1 MSETTDSMQD
11 LRNESYIKTLVEN
24 LGGAQAL
31 VNGIREYRQIVARM
45 WSERASLMEKYPDR
59 WIAMGKDGVL
69 AVGDSM
75 DDVLEEVESQG
86 YRGSEV
92 VIEFLD
98 TDPPLL
104 IL

>member
-45 WSERASLMEKYPDR
+45 WSERAYLMEKYPDR

>member
-45 WSERASLMEKYPDR
+45 WSERAALMEKYPDR

>member
-11 LRNESYIKTLVEN
+11 LRNEAYIKTLVEN
-24 LGGAQAL
+24 LGGAQG
-31 VNGIREYRQIVARM
+31 VVDGIREYSEIVARM
-45 WSERASLMEKYPDR
+45 RSERASLMEEYPDR
-59 WIAMGKDGVL
+59 WIAIGKDGVL

-75 DDVLEEVESQG
+75 DSVLEKVESQG
-86 YRGSEV
+86 IQGADV

-98 TDPPLL
+98 TNPPLL

>member
-31 VNGIREYRQIVARM
+31 VDGIREYRQIVARM